1 MVGGGRELRSVRD
14 TRRWDRTPYAREMP
28 QDAGFHWRRVVRT
41 VRRWTR
47 LADRMLSSV
56 RPMQGTVAALA
67 FLGAWGAYG
76 MVLSGAWR
84 TAADALTAGL
94 GFSVASIEIRGLSE
108 ADSTEISDRI
118 DVTQTSSLLMVDVEK
133 ARSRIAEIPWIS
145 DVAVKKLY
153 PNRIVVNLT
162 ERRPFALWQD
172 EGKVRVVDKTG
183 AVMSDVLEMRNAGLP
198 LIVGQG
204 ANTRVAEAVELMNAA
219 PSLRPKI
226 RAAVLVAERRW
237 NMITVDGIE
246 ILLPEENPAAA
257 LERVAV
263 LQDSKKLLERDVE
276 VVDMRVPDRLFVRL
290 SDAAATVRREQMRI
304 KSGAKKEARG

>member
-14 TRRWDRTPYAREMP
+14 NQRWDRSPYAREMP
-28 QDAGFHWRRVVRT
+28 QDAGFQWRRVVRT
-41 VRRWTR
+41 FRRWTR
-47 LADRMLSSV
+47 LADSLLSSV
-56 RPMQGTVAALA
+56 RPMQGTIAALA
-67 FLGAWGAYG
+67 FLGAWGVYG

-118 DVTQTSSLLMVDVEK
+118 DVTQSSSLLLVDVDR
-133 ARSRIAEIPWIS
+133 ARARIAEIPWIA

-153 PNRIVVNLT
+153 PNRIIVNLS

-172 EGKVRVVDKTG
+172 EGKIRVVDKTG
-183 AVMSDVLEMRNAGLP
+183 AVMSDVLETRNAGLP

-204 ANTRVAEAVELMNAA
+204 ANGRVAEAVDLMNAT

-246 ILLPEENPAAA
+246 ILLPEENPAEA
-257 LERVAV
+257 LQRVAD
-263 LQDSKKLLERDVE
+263 LQDTKKLLERDLV

-290 SDAAATVRREQMRI
+290 SDAAAAVRREQMRI
-304 KSGAKKEARG
+304 RSGGKKEARG

>member
-1 MVGGGRELRSVRD
+1 MRD

-67 FLGAWGAYG
+67 FLGAWGVYG
-76 MVLSGAWR
+76 MALSGAWR

-133 ARSRIAEIPWIS
+133 ARSRIAEIPWIA

-172 EGKVRVVDKTG
+172 EGKVRVVDRTG
-183 AVMSDVLEMRNAGLP
+183 AVMSDVLETRNAGLP

-290 SDAAATVRREQMRI
+290 SDAAAAVRREQMRI